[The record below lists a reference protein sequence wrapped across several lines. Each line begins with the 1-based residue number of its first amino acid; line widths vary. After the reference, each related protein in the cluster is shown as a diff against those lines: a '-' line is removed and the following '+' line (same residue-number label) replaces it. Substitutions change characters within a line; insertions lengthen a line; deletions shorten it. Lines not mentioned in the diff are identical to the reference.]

1 MKKVAQKIFHQI
13 KAGCNKDLCLNM
25 NCKTNAFAIE
35 SLARLENDKMIFKE
49 AIGLLKANKSDPD
62 NILCAECTPIRAD
75 NIDSL
80 TERQLDEVF
89 EDFYQFS
96 CSFVDKK
103 ARELTKKPI
112 A

>member
-1 MKKVAQKIFHQI
+1 
-13 KAGCNKDLCLNM
+13 
-25 NCKTNAFAIE
+25 
-35 SLARLENDKMIFKE
+35 MILQE

-62 NILCAECTPIRAD
+62 NILCAQCQLMIRAENVD
-75 NIDSL
+75 TL
-80 TERQLDEVF
+80 TEPQLDEVF

>member
-1 MKKVAQKIFHQI
+1 M
-13 KAGCNKDLCLNM
+13 
-25 NCKTNAFAIE
+25 
-35 SLARLENDKMIFKE
+35 
-49 AIGLLKANKSDPD
+49 LKANKSDPD
-62 NILCAECTPIRAD
+62 NILCAESNPIRSE
-75 NIDSL
+75 NIDQL

-112 A
+112 AYCAIDFDALERFYQRVRDEIKNNTDDQ